1 MTEWVI
7 ETTSKYEKTHKDCA
21 KKHPDELKAV
31 LNNLDTYFT
40 SLKTLGHPLQIKAGF
55 IHNES
60 RGIKAIDQKGGDQ
73 KTKLKQTRLYV
84 YPSYDDKI
92 LYLILIG
99 DKNSQKRD
107 IRYCL
112 DFVR

>member
-1 MTEWVI
+1 MSEWVI
-7 ETTSKYEKTHKDCA
+7 GTTGKYEKTHKEYA
-21 KKHPDELKAV
+21 KKCPNELKAV

-40 SLKTLGHPLQIKAGF
+40 SLKALGHPLQIKAGF
-55 IHNES
+55 IHDEP
-60 RGIKAIDQKGGDQ
+60 RGVKAIDQKGGDQ
-73 KTKLKQTRLYV
+73 KTKLKQTRLYI
-84 YPSYDDKI
+84 YPDCDDKI

-107 IRYCL
+107 IKYCL